1 MTKKT
6 GFHDSFL
13 RPRWSF
19 ASIQDGTLHIEGKS
33 VEGLAQRYG
42 TPFYMLVENEIRIR
56 LRRFKT
62 AFPYS
67 NFKPQYAIK
76 CNSNIEI
83 LKIVKEEGFEA
94 DASSVGEIILAMLAG
109 FTPEQITLTNL
120 YKTENDI
127 IFAARL
133 GVKAMTVDS
142 LEELDKAVRA
152 SKGVETPVKL
162 FLRINP
168 KIKFSDYSTL
178 KHQYGIPI
186 DNAREAIDKALACEN
201 IMLVGL
207 HWHGAYVPNP
217 EVYHEAMRR
226 MIPLMDY
233 ARTKG
238 AAIEYLDL
246 GGGFPVEYGDDSIF
260 TPEGMG
266 KEFVAEFEK
275 ILNELMLPKPTLVF
289 EPGKFIV
296 ANAGIGVVRV
306 VSVKDLEEKKL
317 VVVDGSTYAMLPDPL
332 TWNCEYHTLP
342 VNKMSMQP
350 EEKYDICG
358 CTCDY
363 LDKISKDRK
372 LPKLSE
378 GDLLAVMDCG
388 AYSNVM
394 ASNFNAL
401 KRPPIVMLKADG
413 TAQVVRRRDRYSDMF
428 ANELEVVKTDNN
440 QQLKTIYNLIRQAAV
455 KTPQE
460 KVVVQKSEITQS

>member
-1 MTKKT
+1 MNKKT

-19 ASIQDGTLHIEGKS
+19 ASIQDGALHIEGMP
-33 VEGLAQRYG
+33 VERLAQRYG
-42 TPFYMLVENEIRIR
+42 TPFYMLVESEIRIR

-109 FTPEQITLTNL
+109 FTPDQITLTNL
-120 YKTENDI
+120 YKSTNDI

-133 GVKAMTVDS
+133 GIKAMTIDS
-142 LEELDKAVRA
+142 LEELGKAIKA
-152 SKGVETPVKL
+152 AKGLDVPLKI

-168 KIKFSDYSTL
+168 KIKFSDYTTL
-178 KHQYGIPI
+178 KHQYGISI
-186 DNAREAIDKALACEN
+186 DNAHEAIDNALAAEN
-201 IMLVGL
+201 INLAGL

-226 MIPLMDY
+226 MMPLIKY
-233 ARTKG
+233 AQTKG

-246 GGGFPVEYGDDSIF
+246 GGGFPVEYGDDHIF

-266 KEFVAEFEK
+266 KEFVAELEK
-275 ILNELMLPKPTLVF
+275 IKEELSLPNLTLVF

-296 ANAGIGVVRV
+296 ANAGIGVVKV
-306 VSVKDLEEKKL
+306 VSVKELEDKKL
-317 VVVDGSTYAMLPDPL
+317 AVVDGSTYAMLPDPL

-363 LDKISKDRK
+363 LDKIAKERK
-372 LPKLSE
+372 LPKLEE
-378 GDLLAVMDCG
+378 GDFLAVMDCG

-401 KRPPIVMLKADG
+401 KRPPIVMLKSDG

-460 KVVVQKSEITQS
+460 KVVVQKTEIN